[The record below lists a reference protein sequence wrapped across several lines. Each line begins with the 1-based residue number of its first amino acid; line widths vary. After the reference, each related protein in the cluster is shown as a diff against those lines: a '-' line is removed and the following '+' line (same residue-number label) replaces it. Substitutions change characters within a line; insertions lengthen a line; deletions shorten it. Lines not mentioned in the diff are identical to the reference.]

1 MITLTPPARLRLW
14 RITVWLLALTPLAL
28 LVQRVLQGRLTA
40 NPIEFL
46 EHFFGLWSLRLLLAT
61 LAITPLRLLTR
72 WPEPLKLRRTL
83 GLWAYAYVCLHFA
96 IYIVFDLNV
105 LDPAHAAKQLAED
118 LVKRLY
124 ITIGFAGWLFL
135 LPLAITSTDG
145 WQRRLKRRWKT
156 LHRLVYPAVLFG
168 VLHFLWLVKKD
179 LTEPLQYAYLLALLM
194 AFRVPALRDR
204 LAVPARSEAR
214 SAA

>member
-1 MITLTPPARLRLW
+1 MTTLTPAARLRLW
-14 RITVWLLALTPLAL
+14 RGAVWLLALAPLAL
-28 LVQRVLQGRLTA
+28 LAQRVFAGRLTA

-46 EHFFGLWSLRLLLAT
+46 EHYFGLWSLRLLLVT

-83 GLWAYAYVCLHFA
+83 GLWAYAYLCAHFA
-96 IYIVFDLNV
+96 IYIVFDLNI

-124 ITIGFAGWLFL
+124 ITVGFAGWLFL
-135 LPLAITSTDG
+135 LPLAITSTDA
-145 WQRRLKRRWKT
+145 WQRRLKRRWKA
-156 LHRLVYPAVLFG
+156 LHRLVYPAALLG
-168 VLHFLWLVKKD
+168 ALHFLWLVKKD
-179 LTEPLQYAYLLALLM
+179 LTEPLQYAFILALLM

-204 LAVPARSEAR
+204 LAAGATSAAR
-214 SAA
+214 SAV